1 MTVNNALAKEQQFET
16 PVLFI
21 VFNRPDTTKIVFE
34 AIRKARP
41 AKLFIVADAPRYPL
55 KNEYELC
62 EEVRAIAQQVDWP
75 CEVKTLFHSI
85 NLGVGRGGV
94 AGINWFFEHVE
105 SGIILE
111 DDCVPSEEFFQFCAQ
126 GLKKFESDASVMM
139 LAGTNYLMG
148 THTGLQGYYRSS
160 FYSIWGWATWRR
172 AWQSYSYDISSWGI
186 SVTYRDLKKFFGNA
200 LIAQRWARMFDDI
213 KNNRLEAWDIQWVFA
228 CVKNHGYSLAL
239 PFNMISNIGILG
251 GHSNG
256 NKAWV
261 HEMPYQKVNVGRCLE
276 YEFSLDQTRAL
287 DLKIYTSHGFLYQ
300 EPKYKIIGRID
311 LKKIPLV
318 KWVYKQAKKTLNFS

>member
-1 MTVNNALAKEQQFET
+1 MTVNNPLAKEQRFEI

-41 AKLFIVADAPRYPL
+41 TKLFIAADAPRYPL
-55 KNEYELC
+55 KKEYELC
-62 EEVRAIAQQVDWP
+62 EKVRAIAQQVDWS
-75 CEVKTLFHSI
+75 CDVKTLFQET

-111 DDCVPSEEFFQFCAQ
+111 DDCVPSEEFFEFCAQ
-126 GLKKFESDASVMM
+126 GLKKFERDLSVMM
-139 LAGTNYLMG
+139 LSGSSYLMG
-148 THTGLQGYYRSS
+148 QYTDLSGYYRSS

-186 SVTYRDLKKFFGNA
+186 SVTYRDLKIFFGNA
-200 LIAQRWARMFDDI
+200 LIAQRWAKMFDEI
-213 KNNRLEAWDIQWVFA
+213 KAHRLEAWDIQWVFA
-228 CVKNHGYSLAL
+228 CVKSRGCSLAI
-239 PFNMISNIGILG
+239 PFNMISNIGMFG

-256 NKAWV
+256 NKHWV
-261 HEMPYQKVNVGRCLE
+261 HEMLYQKANINCCLDKE
-276 YEFSLDQTRAL
+276 LSVAESKKLDFEV
-287 DLKIYTSHGFLYQ
+287 YTKLGFLYR
-300 EPKYKIIGRID
+300 EPRYKVIGREL
-311 LKKIPLV
+311 LKRVPF
-318 KWVYKQAKKTLNFS
+318 AKLAYGYIKKSLNIH

>member
-1 MTVNNALAKEQQFET
+1 MTVNNALAKEQRLET

-41 AKLFIVADAPRYPL
+41 TKLFIAADAPRYPL
-55 KNEYELC
+55 KSEYELC
-62 EEVRAIAQQVDWP
+62 EQARNIAQQVDWS
-75 CEVKTLFHSI
+75 CEVKTLFQET

-94 AGINWFFEHVE
+94 EGINWFFEHVE

-111 DDCVPSEEFFQFCAQ
+111 DDCVPSEEFFEFCAQ
-126 GLKKFESDASVMM
+126 GLKKFEHDASVMM
-139 LAGTNYLMG
+139 LGGTNYLMG
-148 THTGLQGYYRSS
+148 TYTGLQGYYRSS

-186 SVTYRDLKKFFGNA
+186 SLTYRDLKSFFGNA
-200 LIAQRWARMFDDI
+200 LIAQRWAKMFDEI
-213 KNNRLEAWDIQWVFA
+213 KAHRLEAWDIQWVFA
-228 CVKNHGYSLAL
+228 CIKNHGYSLAI

-261 HEMPYQKVNVGRCLE
+261 HEMPYQKANISRSLE
-276 YEFSLDQTRAL
+276 YELSLDQARVL
-287 DLKIYTSHGFLYQ
+287 DLKIYASHGFLYQ
-300 EPKYKIIGRID
+300 EPKYKIIGRVV

-318 KWVYKQAKKTLNFS
+318 KWVYKQAKKILNFS

>member
-1 MTVNNALAKEQQFET
+1 MTVNNALVKEQQLET

-41 AKLFIVADAPRYPL
+41 KKLFIAADAPRYPL
-55 KNEYELC
+55 KKEYELC
-62 EEVRAIAQQVDWP
+62 EQVRNIAQQVDWS
-75 CEVKTLFHSI
+75 CEVKTLFQET

-94 AGINWFFEHVE
+94 EGINWFFEHVE

-126 GLKKFESDASVMM
+126 GLKKFEHDASVMM
-139 LAGTNYLMG
+139 LGGTSYLLG
-148 THTGLQGYYRSS
+148 GHSNLQGYYRSS

-172 AWQSYSYDISSWGI
+172 AWQSYSYDISSWGV
-186 SVTYRDLKKFFGNA
+186 SVTYRDLKIFFGNV

-213 KNNRLEAWDIQWVFA
+213 KNHRLEAWDIQWVFA
-228 CVKNHGYSLAL
+228 CVKNHGYSLAI
-239 PFNMISNIGILG
+239 PFNMISNVGMLG

-256 NKAWV
+256 DKHWV
-261 HEMPYQKVNVGRCLE
+261 HEMLYQKANINRCLDQE
-276 YEFSLDQTRAL
+276 LSITQSKNLDFEV
-287 DLKIYTSHGFLYQ
+287 YTKLGFLYR
-300 EPKYKIIGRID
+300 EPKYKIIGRFL
-311 LKKIPLV
+311 LKKVPLAKLAYGYV
-318 KWVYKQAKKTLNFS
+318 KIFLNIH